1 MSENKSYAMLVDS
14 EETIKHT
21 IIFAIF
27 SFLFFII
34 FFNNVPETSLE
45 IAIDKILIKN
55 IGYYSHTYPFQSQII
70 SNEVLWLTPP
80 LSLYVSLKSK
90 IIHLSIEELKQKNLY
105 ICTSIYRKLT
115 RVIFFLI
122 FSFLSFL
129 IYIYFFYFHLE
140 DLADYERNTL
150 LVRDNAIGLLL
161 MQSLFFCFYHCTFSF
176 IMARIIHPIV
186 FLNLEVYSS
195 LKYSE
200 TYRKGRIH
208 SKLDKYYKEQRN
220 NKNKE

>member
-1 MSENKSYAMLVDS
+1 MKYKMSENKSYAMLVDS

-129 IYIYFFYFHLE
+129 ILETLVKVKFLISPLLSTLKTIRAFLFEKTLKLSICCSKMTSFFVEL
-140 DLADYERNTL
+140 
-150 LVRDNAIGLLL
+150 
-161 MQSLFFCFYHCTFSF
+161 
-176 IMARIIHPIV
+176 
-186 FLNLEVYSS
+186 
-195 LKYSE
+195 
-200 TYRKGRIH
+200 
-208 SKLDKYYKEQRN
+208 
-220 NKNKE
+220 